1 MDQEIRNL
9 LSACV
14 PSLATTIEVEVAKP
28 IADFKHD
35 SYPRLAAIDE
45 QIPGVGMHYVIWK
58 GSTPLFPFEPRFDG
72 IVRPLSYVPYLLASN
87 VHPMT
92 ASRMIT
98 QDIGGH
104 IQECVAEF
112 CKISGLKGYPPLGRW
127 IKDNQSALGQPLSGN
142 ILSYLSLS
150 WNKGKHKWHTGSPD
164 SVIPVENTLGC
175 YFIARSLGANILE
188 KCGQLHVV
196 VQALQ
201 TARQRGHVYNRP
213 ELI

>member
-1 MDQEIRNL
+1 MDREIGNL
-9 LSACV
+9 LHA
-14 PSLATTIEVEVAKP
+14 SLPALASIIGTEVNKPTT
-28 IADFKHD
+28 DFKHD
-35 SYPRLAAIDE
+35 SYPRLAAIDK
-45 QIPGVGMHYVIWK
+45 QIPGIGMHYVIWK
-58 GSTPLFPFEPRFDG
+58 GSTPLFPFEPIFDG

-104 IQECVAEF
+104 IQECIAEF
-112 CKISGLKGYPPLGRW
+112 CKTLGLRVYTPLGRW
-127 IKDNQSALGQPLSGN
+127 IKNNQSALGHPLSGS
-142 ILSYLSLS
+142 ILTYLSLS

-164 SVIPVENTLGC
+164 SVIPIENTLGC
-175 YFIARSLGANILE
+175 YFIARSLGASILE
-188 KCGQLHVV
+188 KCGRLNVV

-201 TARQRGHVYNRP
+201 TARQQGHVYNRP